1 LKKKGLEN
9 KVTRSFVNEVDKEKP
24 LCQNSDK
31 PLAKNRPVNTQKEI
45 ANFANTSHDT
55 VMKVKEL
62 KNSDTS

>member
-9 KVTRSFVNEVDKEKP
+9 KVTRSFVNEVEKETQ
-24 LCQNSDK
+24 LLQNSAE
-31 PLAKNRPVNTQKEI
+31 PVAVNRPIDTRKEI